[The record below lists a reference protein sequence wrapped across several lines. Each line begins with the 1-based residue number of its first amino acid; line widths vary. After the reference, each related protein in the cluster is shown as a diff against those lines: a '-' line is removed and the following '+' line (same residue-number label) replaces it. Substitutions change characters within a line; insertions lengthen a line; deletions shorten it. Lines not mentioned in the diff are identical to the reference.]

1 MFVLL
6 GLEKIMKGS
15 NYDNLTNVIMEN
27 LMKHGGLS
35 YYEVASKLLLF

>member
-6 GLEKIMKGS
+6 GLEKILKSS

-27 LMKHGGLS
+27 LMKNGGFLI
-35 YYEVASKLLLF
+35 L